1 MVYSINL
8 YNTKQT
14 TKNKLFQYCFY
25 CNTLTGN
32 RIKYK
37 HIKKEYDYI
46 IYVFLCV
53 ECCNCFYHKYS
64 FKYLYILEKI
74 ENHINELIIP

>member
-1 MVYSINL
+1 MTYSFEL
-8 YNTKQT
+8 YNKNIESR
-14 TKNKLFQYCFY
+14 NKLFQYCFY

-32 RIKYK
+32 RVKYK

-53 ECCNCFYHKYS
+53 ECCNCFYNKHS
-64 FKYLYILEKI
+64 LKYLYIIEKI
-74 ENHINELIIP
+74 ENYIQNLIMP